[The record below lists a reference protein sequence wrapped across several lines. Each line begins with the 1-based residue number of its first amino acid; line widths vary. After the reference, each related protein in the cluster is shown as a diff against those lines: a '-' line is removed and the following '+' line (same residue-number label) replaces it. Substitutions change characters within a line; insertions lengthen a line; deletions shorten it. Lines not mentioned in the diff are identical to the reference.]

1 MATRKAVSQNDMS
14 ATSRTSVALIGS
26 YVPRR
31 CGIATFTHHLASAI
45 AERIYDQPL
54 ESTERVRIVAVN
66 DQDDVYNYGPEVAFE
81 IGQHRKYD
89 YRNAADFL
97 NDSKFDTISLQHEYG
112 LFGGEAGV
120 YLLELLERLKKP
132 IVSTLHTVLAEPN
145 DSQRDVFRRI
155 CDCSATLVVMAERA
169 RAILSDCYGIPKE
182 RIRLIHHG
190 VPDVSFGNTE
200 TFKGRFDT
208 AGKPTILT
216 FGLLSPNKGIEI
228 MLDALAKIVPDH
240 PDVVFTVLGATHPHV
255 KRDSGESY
263 RLSLERRALER
274 GIQKNVIFQNRYVS
288 EEDLCEYL
296 AAADIYVTPYH
307 NKEQIVSG
315 TLAYA
320 LAAGTAVVSSPYW
333 YAQEMLAEG
342 RGRLVGF
349 DDVDGFADALRDLLE
364 DAHKRE
370 RMQVA
375 AYRFGRAMIWPR
387 VASQYHKTLA
397 EARADTVERAKAR
410 ASEDKV
416 EFRMRLSLPEVRL
429 NTLLAMTDDVGIL
442 QHCAYATPDRC
453 HGYTTDDNARAVIVA
468 SMAWSHFQDERVL
481 GPLCTY
487 VAFLNH
493 ARPAGGGRF
502 RNLMSYDRRW
512 LETDWSDDCQ
522 GRAQWALGYLINHA
536 PNKSMRLL
544 AEDLFRLSLGN
555 FERIA
560 SPRAWAFAIL
570 GLHYYLRE
578 VPDDRAARATLKTL
592 AQRLNTA
599 FQECETV
606 DWPWCEDVVTYD
618 NARIPQAL
626 ILAGMALGEES
637 LKHRGLRVLTWLLD
651 VQTAEAGHLSVI
663 GSDGWFRRDGYRAVY
678 DQQPLEAAA
687 LIEAC
692 KAAHRATGQDKW
704 LIEMR
709 RCFAWYLGQNDAGV
723 SLIEFKSH
731 GCHDG
736 LMRGGVNENFGAES
750 CLSWL
755 LSLLTMHEMQPGE
768 APDRSWESAVA
779 DGELGSL
786 LGVQEESNVESKPAK
801 SHPKA

>member
-1 MATRKAVSQNDMS
+1 MATRNAVPQKDTST
-14 ATSRTSVALIGS
+14 TSRTSVALIGS

-31 CGIATFTHHLASAI
+31 CGIATFTHHLAAAI

-54 ESTERVRIVAVN
+54 ESAERVRIVAVN

-120 YLLELLERLKKP
+120 YLLELLERLEKP
-132 IVSTLHTVLAEPN
+132 VVSTLHTVLAEPN
-145 DSQRDVFRRI
+145 DGQRDVFRRI
-155 CDCSATLVVMAERA
+155 CDRSATLVVMAERA
-169 RAILSDCYGIPKE
+169 RAILNDCYGIPEE

-190 VPDVSFGNTE
+190 VPDVPFGNTE
-200 TFKGRFDT
+200 TFKERFGT

-216 FGLLSPNKGIEI
+216 FGLLGPSKGVEI
-228 MLDALAKIVPDH
+228 MLDALEQVVPDH

-263 RLSLERRALER
+263 RLLLESRALER
-274 GIQKNVIFQNRYVS
+274 GIQKNVIFHNRYVS

-320 LAAGTAVVSSPYW
+320 VAAGTAVVSTPYW
-333 YAQEMLAEG
+333 YAQEMLADG
-342 RGRLVGF
+342 RGRLVEFG
-349 DDVDGFADALRDLLE
+349 DVDGFAAALRDLLE
-364 DAHKRE
+364 DADERE
-370 RMQVA
+370 RMQTA
-375 AYRFGRAMIWPR
+375 AYELGRAMIWPR
-387 VASQYHKTLA
+387 VALQYHETLT
-397 EARADTVERAKAR
+397 EARADAAERARVQAR
-410 ASEDKV
+410 EEKSQL
-416 EFRMRLSLPEVRL
+416 RMRLSLPEVRL
-429 NTLLAMTDDVGIL
+429 SILLAMTDDVGIL
-442 QHCAYATPDRC
+442 QHCVYTTPDRC

-468 SMAWSHFQDERVL
+468 SMVWSHFQDERVL
-481 GPLCTY
+481 APLQTY
-487 VAFLNH
+487 LAFLNH
-493 ARPAGGGRF
+493 ARPGGVGRF
-502 RNLMSYDRRW
+502 RNLMSYDRSW
-512 LETDWSDDCQ
+512 LEVDWSDDSQ
-522 GRAQWALGYLINHA
+522 GRAQWALGYLIAHA
-536 PNKSMRLL
+536 PHKSMRLL

-555 FERIA
+555 FECMA
-560 SPRAWAFAIL
+560 SPRAWAFAVL
-570 GLHYYLRE
+570 GLYYYLRE
-578 VPDDRAARATLKTL
+578 FPDDQASRAGLKTL
-592 AQRLNTA
+592 AKRLETA
-599 FQECETV
+599 FQEHETA

-618 NARIPQAL
+618 NARVPQAL
-626 ILAGMALGEES
+626 ILAGLTLDDES
-637 LKHRGLRVLTWLLD
+637 LTQRGLRVLSWLLD
-651 VQTAEAGHLSVI
+651 VQTADEGHLSVI
-663 GSDGWFRRDGYRAVY
+663 GTDGWLRRGGRRAPY

-692 KAAHRATGQDKW
+692 KAAHRATGEEKW

-736 LMRGGVNENFGAES
+736 LVRGGVNQNFGAES
-750 CLSWL
+750 CVSWL

-768 APDRSWESAVA
+768 APDRSWETGVA
-779 DGELGSL
+779 DGELGPL
-786 LGVQEESNVESKPAK
+786 HHAQEEPYAESTPAK
-801 SHPKA
+801 SRSKA